1 MTLWIA
7 LGALSLV
14 AIGFVVWPLYRKSG
28 QLTPLLAGIIILTVG
43 LSAGLYQFIGSPGVS
58 SGAGA
63 LPDIDE
69 VVASL
74 EQRLVDTPDDVN
86 GWLTLGRSYQTM
98 KRYDDAI
105 EAFEKAISLESGQ
118 NAETL
123 VALAIVLMEQQDGQI
138 SDRSTSLFEN
148 ALALQPNNPNALFYA
163 GGAAAQRGNTALAA
177 DRWEMLLQQNA
188 PPEIQALLQRKINEW
203 RGLPPATVAPEVVQ
217 EVEQAA
223 GLLAIQLSVSAAA
236 AADLPADATVYV
248 IARDPAQP
256 TPPIAVSPRRLAD
269 LPLVVSLS
277 DANAMVPGRPLSGF
291 AELEIVARVSLSGQ
305 PMAQS
310 GDWFGSLIV
319 ASDTAE
325 TINLII
331 DQKIP

>member
-7 LGALSLV
+7 LGALSLI

-28 QLTPLLAGIIILTVG
+28 QLTPMLMGIIVVTVG
-43 LSAGLYQFIGSPGVS
+43 LSAGLYHFIGSPNVS
-58 SGAGA
+58 SGAGS

-69 VVASL
+69 VVESL
-74 EQRLVDTPDDVN
+74 EKRLEQTPDDVN

-98 KRYDDAI
+98 KRFDDAI
-105 EAFEKAISLESGQ
+105 EAFEKAISLERGQ

-188 PPEIQALLQRKINEW
+188 PPEIQELLQRKINEW
-203 RGLPPATVAPEVVQ
+203 RGLPPPTAVQ
-217 EVEQAA
+217 AVEQAA
-223 GLLAIQLSVSAAA
+223 ELLTVRLSVSDAAA
-236 AADLPADATVYV
+236 AELPADATVFV

-256 TPPIAVSPRRLAD
+256 SPPIAVSPQRLAA
-269 LPLVVSLS
+269 LPLVISLS

-291 AELEIVARVSLSGQ
+291 AELELVARVSLSGQ

-310 GDWFGSLIV
+310 GDWFGSLVV
-319 ASDTAE
+319 ASDTTE
-325 TINLII
+325 TIDLVI
-331 DQKIP
+331 DQKTP